1 MTKIEMFNEIRK
13 AVADNSEMVAFID
26 HEIEI
31 LKTRSASK
39 KPTKTQ
45 QENAVYKEIIT
56 DFLKTVATPK
66 TIKEIQEAVPEVAEL
81 SNQKMSALLT
91 ALNKEGLVGK
101 SYTKKVPHFFS
112 AI

>member
-31 LKTRSASK
+31 LKTRSASR
-39 KPTKTQ
+39 KPTQRQK
-45 QENAVYKEIIT
+45 ENAVYKEIII
-56 DFLKTVATPK
+56 DFLKTVAIPK
-66 TIKEIQEAVPEVAEL
+66 TIKEIQDTIPELTGL
-81 SNQKMSALLT
+81 SNQKISALLT
-91 ALNKEGLVGK
+91 ALNKEGLIEK
-101 SYTKKVPHFFS
+101 SYTKKVPYFFT